1 MKRFRLLIL
10 FIFILIPLVLT
21 ACGDTDKLKTPFGAD
36 VEMTSLTFTW
46 HEVKG
51 ARLYTIEI
59 TPEGKNPVEVDYSKN
74 RYPLTSLEP
83 GKYQLRVKANG
94 KNGESKD
101 SDWSEPIP
109 FEREEECGLEF
120 SLNSDGKSY
129 TVKSKGDATG
139 DIVIP
144 DTYRTYPVTAVG
156 YKAFFNKG
164 DVTGISFGKYITEIG
179 DFAFGN
185 CSYITE
191 LTLPD
196 GLTSIGESAF
206 ANCRLIDG
214 DVFIPGSVEVIS
226 KGAFA
231 NCIDVDSFYFEEGIK
246 RIETSAFSSCNDL
259 TYVYLPDSVEYL
271 GTSAFS
277 MCNGVTS
284 VDLGNGVKTIDN
296 YSLSALPS
304 LTEITIPDSV
314 TSIGDG
320 AFYKCIALTTVN
332 LGNGVGHIGK
342 GAFEDTA
349 LFNPTE
355 DEENEVYVGSWLIGL
370 RDYDVQ
376 SFTVREG
383 TTAIAAYTFYGNKSI
398 VKVSLPAS
406 VTRIDTAAFAMSS
419 ITSAVIGEGVK
430 YIGDEAFLGCGYL
443 STVILGSYDADEA
456 KIKRSSLEVIGNSV
470 FKNCI
475 GLSKIEMPSSL
486 ETVGSNTFL
495 YSGLHYS
502 ASTGVVYAGNW
513 VVGYNGV
520 ITDTVDIREDTV
532 GISNY
537 AFYSCAAL
545 RYITIPSTVR
555 TIGKGA
561 FYNCESLLSVE
572 LPSTLEI
579 IEDYTFYRCLSMK
592 IPSLPLY
599 LRSIGRSAFYK
610 CGSNVEAKFTD
621 TANDVLILP
630 DTLTY
635 IGAYAFYGCGYRE
648 DASISDEANY
658 NYYGIDEIIFGD
670 NLKTV
675 GDHAFSG
682 FSSLQKVSLGNTQYL
697 GNNAFYMCESLTY
710 ADLGYS
716 MIEIGQKAFYRCER
730 LADVSVPNTLVK
742 VGARAFYKCISL
754 RSASLLGV
762 EYIGDYAF
770 FGNTA
775 LTEVQLSPALYH
787 IGKQAFRNCC
797 ELSAVTLGD
806 DVEYI
811 GGHAFYGNHSLTVY
825 VSKGAITEN
834 WSTTW
839 NSSHRPVIFGC
850 EMAEDDGH
858 IISFTKSNVQ
868 NLNQSNLI
876 SAPVWVGY
884 SFIGWDEDENAT
896 IPTYA
901 SPDFSQAADGVTL
914 YAIWVKD

>member
-1 MKRFRLLIL
+1 
-10 FIFILIPLVLT
+10 
-21 ACGDTDKLKTPFGAD
+21 
-36 VEMTSLTFTW
+36 
-46 HEVKG
+46 
-51 ARLYTIEI
+51 
-59 TPEGKNPVEVDYSKN
+59 
-74 RYPLTSLEP
+74 
-83 GKYQLRVKANG
+83 
-94 KNGESKD
+94 
-101 SDWSEPIP
+101 
-109 FEREEECGLEF
+109 
-120 SLNSDGKSY
+120 
-129 TVKSKGDATG
+129 
-139 DIVIP
+139 
-144 DTYRTYPVTAVG
+144 
-156 YKAFFNKG
+156 
-164 DVTGISFGKYITEIG
+164 
-179 DFAFGN
+179 
-185 CSYITE
+185 
-191 LTLPD
+191 
-196 GLTSIGESAF
+196 
-206 ANCRLIDG
+206 
-214 DVFIPGSVEVIS
+214 
-226 KGAFA
+226 
-231 NCIDVDSFYFEEGIK
+231 
-246 RIETSAFSSCNDL
+246 
-259 TYVYLPDSVEYL
+259 
-271 GTSAFS
+271 
-277 MCNGVTS
+277 
-284 VDLGNGVKTIDN
+284 
-296 YSLSALPS
+296 
-304 LTEITIPDSV
+304 
-314 TSIGDG
+314 
-320 AFYKCIALTTVN
+320 
-332 LGNGVGHIGK
+332 
-342 GAFEDTA
+342 
-349 LFNPTE
+349 
-355 DEENEVYVGSWLIGL
+355 
-370 RDYDVQ
+370 
-376 SFTVREG
+376 
-383 TTAIAAYTFYGNKSI
+383 
-398 VKVSLPAS
+398 
-406 VTRIDTAAFAMSS
+406 
-419 ITSAVIGEGVK
+419 
-430 YIGDEAFLGCGYL
+430 
-443 STVILGSYDADEA
+443 
-456 KIKRSSLEVIGNSV
+456 
-470 FKNCI
+470 
-475 GLSKIEMPSSL
+475 MPSSL

-579 IEDYTFYRCLSMK
+579 IEDYTFYRCLSLK

-670 NLKTV
+670 NVKTV
-675 GDHAFSG
+675 GDHAFSR
-682 FSSLQKVSLGNTQYL
+682 FSSLKKVSLGNTQYL

-730 LADVSVPNTLVK
+730 LADVSVPNALVK

-806 DVEYI
+806 NVEYI